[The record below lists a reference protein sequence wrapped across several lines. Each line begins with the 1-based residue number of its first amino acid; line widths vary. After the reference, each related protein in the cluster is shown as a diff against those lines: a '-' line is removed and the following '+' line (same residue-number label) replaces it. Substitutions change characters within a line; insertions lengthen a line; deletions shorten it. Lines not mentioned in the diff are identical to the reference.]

1 MIARVRMYTLLSF
14 FILALLMLAF
24 VSPTNTFAETEAEIK
39 ARIEQHNSAI
49 KQLESEIATYQKELN
64 VLGVQKQTLQSVIK
78 TIDVSRQQTGTQI
91 QVTENK
97 IAATNLKLQELSG
110 EISRKEYLIQLDKQ
124 TLAQSIRDIDTEGDN
139 TLIEQLFS
147 SQSLADAWE
156 SMDTKAML
164 GQALRAHATALSKD
178 KQELTVKK
186 SEEDGKKQELSSH
199 NSTLKNEKKTL
210 DVQKAEK
217 DRLLAVTKNQE
228 STYQSII
235 AEKRAQQ
242 KAFESQLSALEN
254 SLKSVGAAAV
264 PAVGTGILAWPYSA
278 SFKQSCDGK
287 AGALGNAY
295 CITQYFGNTAFATQN
310 AQIYNGNGHN
320 AIDIGMPVGTP
331 VLSALSGTVLATGN
345 TDAAPGCYS
354 FGKWVMVKHANG
366 LSTLYSHLSSI
377 AVSKGQAVAT
387 GEVVGNSGMTGYAT
401 GPHLHFGVYASAGVQ
416 ITTLG
421 AYRGA
426 TTPCA
431 NVSMPVAPKDAYLNP
446 MSYL

>member
-1 MIARVRMYTLLSF
+1 MTLVRASVYLSF
-14 FILALLMLAF
+14 FILAILTLSL
-24 VSPTNTFAETEAEIK
+24 VSPANTFAETEEEIK
-39 ARIEQHNSAI
+39 NRIEQHNDAI
-49 KQLESEIATYQKELN
+49 KQLENEIATYQKELN
-64 VLGVQKQTLQSVIK
+64 VLGVQKQTLQSAIQ
-78 TIDVSRQQTGTQI
+78 TIDVSRQQTGAQI
-91 QVTENK
+91 RVTENK

-110 EISRKEYLIQLDKQ
+110 DISHKEYLIQLDKK

-139 TLIEQLFS
+139 SLIEQLFS
-147 SQSLADAWE
+147 SVSLADAWE
-156 SMDTKAML
+156 AMDTKAML

-186 SEEDGKKQELSSH
+186 TEEDGKKQELSTHS
-199 NSTLKNEKKTL
+199 STLKNEKKTL

-217 DRLLAVTKNQE
+217 DKLLTVTKNQE

-242 KAFESQLSALEN
+242 RAFEAELSALES
-254 SLKSVGAAAV
+254 SLTSVGAAAI

-295 CITQYFGNTAFATQN
+295 CITQYFGNTSFATAN
-310 AQIYNGNGHN
+310 AQIYNGNGHT

-354 FGKWVMVKHANG
+354 FGKWVVVKHANG
-366 LSTLYSHLSSI
+366 LATLYSHLSTI
-377 AVSKGQAVAT
+377 GVSKGQGVAT
-387 GEVVGNSGMTGYAT
+387 GEVIGNSGMTGYAT

-431 NVSMPVAPKDAYLNP
+431 NAPMPVAPKDAYLNP